1 MIVATHD
8 LPLVR
13 ELLPRT
19 VIMDH
24 GEIVADG
31 PTAQILADGQLLA
44 AHGLEMP

>member
-8 LPLVR
+8 LPLVK

-19 VIMDH
+19 VIMD
-24 GEIVADG
+24 DG
-31 PTAQILADGQLLA
+31 QVVSDGATGAILADQELLA